1 MSETKKVAAEMDSG
15 DSFFFFFSNTFLDHQ
30 MHHSYLE
37 CVLVY
42 ILTEGLNQYRRPLKW
57 LLPRSRSQDTE
68 PLEGARTETN

>member
-15 DSFFFFFSNTFLDHQ
+15 DSFFSNIFLDHQ